1 MVACCQLIILSGP
14 DLPLAWYQPRRGC
27 KSKFMSEE
35 EQKGK
40 SPSPP
45 RIGGS
50 GFSLFELLVVLVLLS
65 LAAAVVLPS
74 FTTGME
80 GLRLNTAAR
89 NMVTKLKQ
97 VRSRAISEQKVF
109 RVVFFLQKNASENET
124 AYVIR
129 DEYGGEVEKMA
140 LPLGFNLIL
149 DPELEPM
156 VSFYPNGRS
165 SGFQL
170 LVENR
175 SESRLMVEVD
185 PISGLARARRLI
197 DEDGL

>member
-1 MVACCQLIILSGP
+1 MG
-14 DLPLAWYQPRRGC
+14 
-27 KSKFMSEE
+27 KEE
-35 EQKGK
+35 EEGKG
-40 SPSPP
+40 PSPP
-45 RIGGS
+45 RIGGR

-97 VRSRAISEQKVF
+97 VRSRAIAEQKVL
-109 RVVFFLQKNASENET
+109 RVIFLLPKNTSKEET
-124 AYVIR
+124 AYAIT
-129 DEYGGEVEKMA
+129 DDYGIEVEKMA
-140 LPLGFNLIL
+140 LPPGFKLIL

-165 SGFQL
+165 SGFRL
-170 LVENR
+170 LLGNR
-175 SESRLMVEVD
+175 SKYRLMVEVD
-185 PISGLARARRLI
+185 PISGLARARRLTE
-197 DEDGL
+197 EDGS